1 MEKMRINKYLA
12 SAGVAARRK
21 ADEMIEEGRV
31 YINEIKAKTGDMVN
45 PEKDII
51 KVDGNIIGEQEEKVY
66 YILNKPPK
74 VICAVKSEDDR
85 QSVVE
90 LINDKRRIF
99 PIGRLDYD
107 TEGLLLLTN
116 DGELYNRVIHP
127 RAEIFK
133 SYFVK
138 IKGRVE
144 KKSIQDLRY
153 GVMLEDGI
161 TLPARVEVITLGEKQ
176 SEIFI
181 SIREGRNRQ
190 VRRMFEKVGHEV
202 IYLKRTAI
210 GEMMLG
216 ELATGEY
223 RELTNEELNYLKN
236 L

>member
-21 ADEMIEEGRV
+21 VDELIEEGRV
-31 YINEIKAKTGDMVN
+31 YVNDIKAKTGDMIN
-45 PEKDII
+45 PEIDII
-51 KVDGNIIGEQEEKVY
+51 KVDGNIIGEQEDKVY
-66 YILNKPPK
+66 YILNKPAK
-74 VICAVKSEDDR
+74 VICAVSGEDDR
-85 QSVVE
+85 QNVVE
-90 LINDKRRIF
+90 LIDEKRRIF

-127 RAEIFK
+127 KAEIFK

-153 GVMLEDGI
+153 GVLLEDGM
-161 TLPARVEVITLGEKQ
+161 TLPARVELITAGEKQ
-176 SEIFI
+176 SEVFI
-181 SIREGRNRQ
+181 AIREGRNRQ

-210 GEMMLG
+210 GDMMLG

-223 RELTNEELNYLKN
+223 RELTSDELNYLMN